1 MSFAIGRLTRL
12 TLGLEGES
20 NARPIVIDM
29 TDWLEDW
36 PGAAVGLLLMRPG
49 EETFYPAATT
59 MHGNLMRYV
68 PTRAD
73 VEIPGEGLAQIVLTD
88 ANDVELRSRVV
99 KTVVEASLPGS
110 VAGTPEDPMQPF
122 VDQVIDAAARAEQ
135 AAKDAEEHKLD
146 GFSPTVTVSKS
157 GKVTTVKIADVNGT
171 KTATINDGQDGK
183 DGAPGTPGRDGV
195 DGKTP
200 VKGVDYFD
208 GKDGQPGRDGQDGYT
223 PVKGRDY
230 FDGTDGRDG
239 TDGKSATVRIGTV
252 TTLEPGSKATVSNAG
267 TSTDAVLNFGIP
279 RGADGEGGGGSG
291 ESGADG
297 FSPIA
302 KVTQTSTGATI
313 TITDKDGTTTAT
325 VSNGKDGAAGA
336 NGKDGVSPTVTASK
350 SGKVTTLTIK
360 DASGTKTA
368 TINDGADGAKGD
380 TGDPGAPGVSPT
392 VTTSKSGKVTTITI
406 KDAAGTKTATVTDG
420 ADGADGAAGKDGTSV
435 TVKSVS
441 TSSADGGSNV
451 VTFSD
456 GKTLTVKNGSKG
468 STGETGPQGPAGSNG
483 TNATITSASATV
495 DANVGTPSVT
505 VTAGGTASAR
515 TFAFAFKNLKGA
527 KGDTGGQGPA
537 GSDGQDGADGAD
549 GQRGTGILKVTTAPS
564 SYTTATGGFAPTYR
578 IALSTVKSQASVEE
592 VFAGDTL
599 FYSYYVYP
607 IGYVDGSYAYL
618 GARTSMRGATGSA
631 GKTPVKG
638 TDYYT
643 DTDKTEMVGLVKAAM
658 PTITLVGT
666 DEDGVEHT
674 WTIYGTAT

>member
-12 TLGLEGES
+12 TLGFEGES
-20 NARPIVIDM
+20 NARPIEIDM

-49 EETFYPAATT
+49 DETFYPAATT
-59 MHGNLMRYV
+59 MQDGVMRYV

-73 VEIPGEGLAQIVLTD
+73 VEIPGDGLAQIVLTD

-122 VDQVIDAAARAEQ
+122 VDQVIGAAARAEQ

-146 GFSPTVTVSKS
+146 GFSPIVEASKS
-157 GKVTTVKIADVNGT
+157 GKVTTIKITDAKGV
-171 KTATINDGQDGK
+171 KTATINDGA

-239 TDGKSATVRIGTV
+239 TDGKAATVRIGTV
-252 TTLEPGSKATVSNAG
+252 TTLEPGSKATVSNSG
-267 TSTDAVLNFGIP
+267 TTMDAILNFGIP
-279 RGADGEGGGGSG
+279 RGADGEGGGGSS
-291 ESGADG
+291 EPGADG

-325 VSNGKDGAAGA
+325 VSNGKDGA
-336 NGKDGVSPTVTASK
+336 
-350 SGKVTTLTIK
+350 
-360 DASGTKTA
+360 
-368 TINDGADGAKGD
+368 KGD
-380 TGDPGAPGVSPT
+380 TGAPGAPGVSPT

-406 KDAAGTKTATVTDG
+406 KDAAGTKTATIT
-420 ADGADGAAGKDGTSV
+420 DGADGAAGEDGTSV

-468 STGETGPQGPAGSNG
+468 SAGSTGPQGPEGPQGPAGSNG

-549 GQRGTGILKVTTAPS
+549 GQRGTSILKVKTQPS
-564 SYTTATGGFAPTYR
+564 SNTTTINGETSVKR
-578 IALSTVKSQASVEE
+578 MSLSTIKSEAE
-592 VFAGDTL
+592 VDEVLVGDTIC
-599 FYSYYVYP
+599 YSYYLYQ
-607 IGYVDGSYAYL
+607 IFAIDGTYAYTRS
-618 GARTSMRGATGSA
+618 GTSIRGAQGAA

-643 DTDKTEMVGLVKAAM
+643 NDDKTEMVGLVKAAM
-658 PTITLVGT
+658 PTLTMVGT

-674 WTIYGTAT
+674 WTLYGTAT

>member
-12 TLGLEGES
+12 TLGFEGES
-20 NARPIVIDM
+20 NARPIEIDM

-59 MHGNLMRYV
+59 MQDNVMRYV

-73 VEIPGEGLAQIVLTD
+73 VEISGEGLAQIVLTD

-110 VAGTPEDPMQPF
+110 VAGTPDEPMQPF
-122 VDQVIDAAARAEQ
+122 VDQVLDAAARAEQ

-146 GFSPTVTVSKS
+146 GFSPIVETSKS
-157 GKVTTVKIADVNGT
+157 GKVTTIKITDAKGV
-171 KTATINDGQDGK
+171 KTATINDGQDGAP
-183 DGAPGTPGRDGV
+183 GAPGK

-208 GKDGQPGRDGQDGYT
+208 GKDGQDGYT

-230 FDGTDGRDG
+230 FDGQDGQDGRDG
-239 TDGKSATVRIGTV
+239 TDGKAATVRIGTV

-313 TITDKDGTTTAT
+313 TITDKDGTTSAT
-325 VSNGKDGAAGA
+325 VSNGK
-336 NGKDGVSPTVTASK
+336 
-350 SGKVTTLTIK
+350 
-360 DASGTKTA
+360 
-368 TINDGADGAKGD
+368 DGAKGD

-406 KDAAGTKTATVTDG
+406 KDAAGTKTATIN
-420 ADGADGAAGKDGTSV
+420 DGADGAAGKDGASV
-435 TVKSVS
+435 TVKNVS

-468 STGETGPQGPAGSNG
+468 STGETGPKGPAGSNG

-495 DANVGTPSVT
+495 DANTGTPSVT

-527 KGDTGGQGPA
+527 KGDTGDQGPA

-549 GQRGTGILKVTTAPS
+549 GQRGVGILTTTTGIQ
-564 SYTTATGGFAPTYR
+564 SYTTTVGGIKPTYR
-578 IALSTVKSQASVEE
+578 ILRTTLKTQSGVADVLV
-592 VFAGDTL
+592 GDTIR
-599 FYSYYVYP
+599 YSYYTYP
-607 IGYVDGSYAYL
+607 VIYVDADYAYM
-618 GARTSMRGATGSA
+618 GTRVSIRGATGEA

-643 DTDKTEMVGLVKAAM
+643 NADKTEMVGLVKAAM
-658 PTITLVGT
+658 PTLTMVGT

-674 WTIYGTAT
+674 WTLYGTAT